1 MMMKRIAT
9 SFLLSLFQV
18 VMIFT
23 LTLAPVP
30 FMDRVNAVYADD
42 DSKEVRDDCEDDENA
57 DGSPRVYKPGCD
69 FNDALT
75 KAGDQSTTPGL
86 VGVIEQ
92 FVAAAFG
99 LAAINSVVFTQHPMA
114 QVDCPGYM
122 NPNITLRMMQAGS
135 LAYIV
140 GNIQSNQKFKSAAK
154 DAVDIELTPQAKRDE
169 TADDEEQA
177 IKNREFNQKQLD
189 AYMALIK
196 VYEAK
201 VEALETKKN
210 MAMLAEL
217 AYLAA
222 LGTEVVMTSGHAGK
236 CTAGTAA
243 DTENELTITST
254 LQLIETTAA
263 GVSAG
268 PTAAL
273 CADAA
278 VASAAKLT
286 VQAAAEASTA
296 TAATTNASED
306 TEEDST
312 DKGFISKLFASF
324 ISVFTL
330 GVAGFFAS
338 NTSPYSHEVSE
349 ARLQAEVARNTTLFG
364 TITAEQTTA
373 SASVIS
379 TALDCPVT
387 AATVATFQTTEGE
400 KAITPYICCGSRVSE
415 IPTGFSIVTPAPG
428 KIWIE
433 KDVIFPPIPGSAKNQ
448 NLDYVKKIA
457 MGFVQQYQTELI
469 QNSNISPSDKIV
481 AIKKMLDELE
491 YMDHNF
497 DAVLTSPEFKT
508 ELASILNDSRSFD
521 IETENGLNHFLSQM
535 KQNFLD
541 EAHAGFLGEALGL
554 GIKMLALQFAMGG
567 FMRNTALK
575 SPSKRAWTFGIMAAV
590 NLGVMKFNGKSAKE
604 AKNRLEIVKDEA
616 RAFAESHALTTDFDE
631 KLAAIESSSKS
642 GLSAEELA
650 KLNALGQRPGVV
662 TCADPKGNSFVP
674 AQCPSNLRPS
684 GVNFALDS
692 ESKRRLGSSPLGQAL
707 PLLSDAVAGV
717 GNGSTVSSGNGGTAS
732 GSIAQLGNLR
742 NGIIKQVDGLVDQ
755 ADKDLSKPL
764 TDRSNL
770 KPLSLAASNGRFRS
784 LFNGDPA
791 KNGVTKDMLA
801 GVSGGLAE
809 IEKLKDN
816 KENKTA
822 SKVSTFTPPKF
833 VVPKTK
839 DFNFDIGGSNNTG
852 ANMAA
857 GNGSGNSL
865 DDFQVNA
872 GDVNQKADVS
882 IFRIISNRYLKS
894 YPVLLEEKK

>member
-42 DSKEVRDDCEDDENA
+42 DSEEVRDDCEDDENE

-92 FVAAAFG
+92 FIAAGFG
-99 LAAINSVVFTQHPMA
+99 LAAINSLAFTQHPMA
-114 QVDCPGYM
+114 KIDCPGYM
-122 NPNITLRMMQAGS
+122 TPDITLRLMQAGS

-154 DAVDIELTPQAKRDE
+154 EAVDIELTPQAKRDE
-169 TADDEEQA
+169 TVNDEEQA

-201 VEALETKKN
+201 VKALESKKN
-210 MAMLAEL
+210 MAMLAEV
-217 AYLAA
+217 AYLGA
-222 LGTEVVMTSGHAGK
+222 LGTELTFMATHHGTCSAAETLDQTQHA
-236 CTAGTAA
+236 A
-243 DTENELTITST
+243 I
-254 LQLIETTAA
+254 TTA
-263 GVSAG
+263 VE
-268 PTAAL
+268 
-273 CADAA
+273 
-278 VASAAKLT
+278 T
-286 VQAAAEASTA
+286 VQAAIATDATTIYSCGTATAFAVTKLSDTELSEATRASTA
-296 TAATTNASED
+296 AALM
-306 TEEDST
+306 T
-312 DKGFISKLFASF
+312 DEIERSSRDQGFISKMFSSF
-324 ISVFTL
+324 VQIFTL
-330 GVAGFFAS
+330 GVAGFFLGVTDPS
-338 NTSPYSHEVSE
+338 DELRE
-349 ARLQAEVARNTTLFG
+349 AQTQQEAATADTTLSTSLTGATG
-364 TITAEQTTA
+364 TTGVVATNCAECPTC
-373 SASVIS
+373 SAAVENLGNLEA
-379 TALDCPVT
+379 TR
-387 AATVATFQTTEGE
+387 AATLNS
-400 KAITPYICCGSRVSE
+400 CCGTRIHSV
-415 IPTGFSIVTPAPG
+415 PTGYAPVPLAPG
-428 KIWIE
+428 KIHLVD
-433 KDVIFPPIPGSAKNQ
+433 DVI
-448 NLDYVKKIA
+448 
-457 MGFVQQYQTELI
+457 
-469 QNSNISPSDKIV
+469 ISPVFVGGVSNDHAKRIASGFMIEYFLNQMASPNYSQREKIEYLKKGFGQIEYFEQNFEQIIESDHYKR
-481 AIKKMLDELE
+481 
-491 YMDHNF
+491 
-497 DAVLTSPEFKT
+497 
-508 ELASILNDSRSFD
+508 ELASLTKELNGVEVFDHSQNINLNKVVDTIKQSFIQD
-521 IETENGLNHFLSQM
+521 
-535 KQNFLD
+535 
-541 EAHAGFLGEALGL
+541 AHAGGFGELMGL
-554 GIKMLALQFAMGG
+554 GIKMLALNYALGD
-567 FMRNTALK
+567 FMRKKALVN
-575 SPSKRAWTFGIMAAV
+575 PQNRMWTFGAMAAV
-590 NLGVMKFNGKSAKE
+590 NLGLMIFNGKSAKE

-616 RAFAESHALTTDFDE
+616 RAFAESHALKADFDE
-631 KLAAIESSSKS
+631 KLAELDLASKS

-650 KLNALGQRPGVV
+650 KLNALGQRPDVV

-674 AQCPSNLRPS
+674 AQCPSKLRPS
-684 GVNFALDS
+684 NLNLALDS
-692 ESKRRLGSSPLGQAL
+692 DSKRRLGNSPLGQAL
-707 PLLSDAVAGV
+707 PLISDAAAGV
-717 GNGSTVSSGNGGTAS
+717 ANGSTLSDNSGGTAR
-732 GSIAQLGNLR
+732 GSIAQLGKVR
-742 NGIIKQVDGLVDQ
+742 NALKEQVDGL
-755 ADKDLSKPL
+755 ADDYDKNVLSKQL
-764 TDRSNL
+764 NKDQFKRA
-770 KPLSLAASNGRFRS
+770 SLAGNNAKFRS

-822 SKVSTFTPPKF
+822 SKVSTFTPPQF
-833 VVPKTK
+833 VVPKTN